1 MPHRFTGHRL
11 ANLYAQPFEAGI
23 ALILFVTATLI
34 MFDEKFTP
42 GSISNLSPP
51 WNILFRLLMLAAG
64 ALMFAGLVRGKHRWS
79 FGLEM
84 LGMVLAAVVFL
95 TYAAGLAE
103 SITTAGQH
111 RASMGSLTYAIVAAA
126 CLIKVRALWIEAH
139 NRLQLIKELPLP
151 DREDPAK

>member
-1 MPHRFTGHRL
+1 MPHRFPGHRL
-11 ANLYAQPFEAGI
+11 ASLYAQPFEAGI
-23 ALILFVTATLI
+23 ALVLFVTGLLV

-42 GSISNLSPP
+42 ASISALSPP
-51 WNILFRLLMLAAG
+51 WNVLFRLLLILAG
-64 ALMFAGLVRGKHRWS
+64 TLMFAGLVRGKHRWS

-84 LGMVLAAVVFL
+84 VGMCLAAVVFF

-111 RASMGSLTYAIVAAA
+111 RAAMGSLTYAIVGLA
-126 CLIKVRALWIEAH
+126 CVVKVRALWIEAH

-151 DREDPAK
+151 GEEDTTA